1 MNLRP
6 CRLPFQ
12 VQLVDAPAAVT
23 AHAGL
28 PLVMEAFRALGLARA
43 VEEHLHFKQRLRGY
57 SEATCVE
64 TLVALLAAGGEC
76 VDDVRVLAAD
86 DGRQQLWGRRP
97 PAAETLRSF
106 LNRCH
111 DEAAVAARVAHTAF
125 VPPDSAGLRGLTAVH
140 GQLLRALQERVP

>member
-1 MNLRP
+1 MTLRSG
-6 CRLPFQ
+6 CLPFQ
-12 VQLVDAPAAVT
+12 VDVVDEAAGVT
-23 AHAGL
+23 ALAGV
-28 PLVMEAFRALGLARA
+28 PLVIEAFRRWGLGAA
-43 VEEHLHFKQRLRGY
+43 VRQRVRLKRRRRGHD
-57 SEATCVE
+57 EASCVE

-86 DGRQQLWGRRP
+86 DGLQQLWGRRP